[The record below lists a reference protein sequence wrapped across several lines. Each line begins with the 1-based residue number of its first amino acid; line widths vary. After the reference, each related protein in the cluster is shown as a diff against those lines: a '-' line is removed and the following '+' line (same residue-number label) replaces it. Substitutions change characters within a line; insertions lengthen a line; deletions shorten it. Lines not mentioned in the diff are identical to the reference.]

1 MGLRKFFGH
10 CLHFAQ
16 QGVRLPNRGSA
27 TNPPRSSRD
36 GGSGV
41 LKKVENDRDG
51 TYRAVYTVKF
61 AHGVFVLHC
70 FNKKSKRGIE
80 TPKADMEMIHAR
92 LKMAEAIAK
101 EW

>member
-1 MGLRKFFGH
+1 MALPMGVRKFFGH

-16 QGVRLPNRGSA
+16 QGVRHESA
-27 TNPPRSSRD
+27 KVLNGF

-41 LKKVENDRDG
+41 LEIVENDRDG

-61 AHGVFVLHC
+61 AHAVFVLHC

-80 TPKADMEMIHAR
+80 TPKTDMEIIHAR